1 MNGPEEVRSHV
12 WLNDVN
18 WKAYE
23 NKSWPSPFIPD
34 DKQDNYLKSNRL
46 DSLEDKSILHNE

>member
-1 MNGPEEVRSHV
+1 VNGPEEVRSHV